1 LDNGEKITMKKSNSK
16 NQDFFLKM
24 IPYLDKYGILLLLFI
39 MMFALTLMQ
48 PDVFLSWRNIIN
60 IFKQTS
66 WQSMLALGV
75 FMVIVTA
82 GIDLSVGSIMMLSLM
97 VLAILAKAGLPW
109 FVVILIPLIVG
120 MFCGL
125 FNGLG
130 ITLLKMP
137 HPFIMTL
144 GTLYIYRGIGNLV
157 SGGVP
162 ISGFSDEIRYIGH
175 GRIDLTWLGLEKSQ
189 YLPVSLIVVIL
200 TFFIIGIFLNHTRTG
215 KWIYAIGGNPNAA
228 RAAGIN
234 VNKILI
240 IVYSLCGFL
249 SGMGALILAGR
260 ADSGYPNAGLNSELD
275 AIAAV
280 IIGGASF
287 FGGRGTVLGVF
298 AGVMIMGIL
307 RNGLN
312 LMNISS
318 FWQQVLIGSI
328 IVIAVYIDVL
338 RKDLG
343 TRK

>member
-1 LDNGEKITMKKSNSK
+1 MDNQKKDQS
-16 NQDFFLKM
+16 FFLKL
-24 IPYLDKYGILLLLFI
+24 IPYLDKYGILILLLLMI
-39 MMFALTLMQ
+39 LALHIMQ
-48 PDVFLSWRNIIN
+48 PDVFLSWRNVTN
-60 IFKQTS
+60 VFKQIS

-97 VLAILAKAGLPW
+97 VLAIVAKAGMPW
-109 FVVILIPLIVG
+109 YVVVLVPMLAGLLCG
-120 MFCGL
+120 M

-130 ITLLKMP
+130 ITLLRMP

-144 GTLYIYRGIGNLV
+144 GTLYIFRGAGNLI

-162 ISGFSDEIRYIGH
+162 ISGFTDEVRYLGH
-175 GRIDLTWLGLEKSQ
+175 GRIDLTWLGLKESQ
-189 YLPVSLIVVIL
+189 YLPVSLVLIAVVY
-200 TFFIIGIFLNHTRTG
+200 FIFWVFMNHTRIG

-228 RAAGIN
+228 RASGIN
-234 VNKILI
+234 VNKILV
-240 IVYSLCGFL
+240 IVYSLCGLL
-249 SGMGALILAGR
+249 SGVGALILAGR
-260 ADSGYPNAGLNSELD
+260 ADSGYPNAGLQAELD
-275 AIAAV
+275 AIAAC

-312 LMNISS
+312 LMDVSA
-318 FWQQVLIGSI
+318 FWQQVLIGAI

-338 RKDLG
+338 RKDFG

>member
-1 LDNGEKITMKKSNSK
+1 MDNKKEVKKDSL
-16 NQDFFLKM
+16 FLKA
-24 IPYLDKYGILLLLFI
+24 IPYFDKYGILILLLI
-39 MMFALTLMQ
+39 MIIALHIMQ
-48 PDVFLSWRNIIN
+48 PEVFLSWRNITN
-60 IFKQTS
+60 VFKQIS

-75 FMVIVTA
+75 FIVIVTA

-97 VLAILAKAGLPW
+97 VLAITSKAGAAW
-109 FVVILIPLIVG
+109 YVVILIPIFTGALCG
-120 MFCGL
+120 MV
-125 FNGLG
+125 NGFG
-130 ITLLKMP
+130 ITALRMP

-144 GTLYIYRGIGNLV
+144 GTLYIFRGTGNLI

-162 ISGFSDEIRYIGH
+162 ISGFTEEVRLLGN

-189 YLPVSLIVVIL
+189 YLPVSVIL
-200 TFFIIGIFLNHTRTG
+200 IAVVFFLMWVFLNHTRTG

-234 VNKILI
+234 VNKILV
-240 IVYSLCGFL
+240 IVYSLCGLLAGF
-249 SGMGALILAGR
+249 GALILAGR
-260 ADSGYPNAGLNSELD
+260 TDSGYPNAGLNAELD
-275 AIAAV
+275 AIAAC

-298 AGVMIMGIL
+298 AGVMIMGLL

-312 LMNISS
+312 LMDVSS
-318 FWQQVLIGSI
+318 FWQQVLIGTI
-328 IVIAVYIDVL
+328 IVLAVYIDVL

>member
-1 LDNGEKITMKKSNSK
+1 MDNQKKDQSL
-16 NQDFFLKM
+16 FLKL
-24 IPYLDKYGILLLLFI
+24 IPYLDRYGILILLLLMI
-39 MMFALTLMQ
+39 LALHIMQ
-48 PDVFLSWRNIIN
+48 PDVFLSWRNVTN
-60 IFKQTS
+60 VFKQIS

-97 VLAILAKAGLPW
+97 VLAIVAKAGMPW
-109 FVVILIPLIVG
+109 YVVVLVPMLAGLLCG
-120 MFCGL
+120 M

-130 ITLLKMP
+130 ITLLRMP

-144 GTLYIYRGIGNLV
+144 GTLYIFRGAGNLI

-162 ISGFSDEIRYIGH
+162 ISGFTDEVRYLGH
-175 GRIDLTWLGLEKSQ
+175 GRIDLTWLGLKESQ
-189 YLPVSLIVVIL
+189 YLPVSLVLIAIVY
-200 TFFIIGIFLNHTRTG
+200 FIFWVFMNHTRIG

-228 RAAGIN
+228 RASGIN
-234 VNKILI
+234 VNKILV
-240 IVYSLCGFL
+240 IVYSLCGLL
-249 SGMGALILAGR
+249 SGIGALILAGR
-260 ADSGYPNAGLNSELD
+260 ADSGYPNAGLNAELD
-275 AIAAV
+275 AIAAC

-312 LMNISS
+312 LMDVSA
-318 FWQQVLIGSI
+318 FWQQVLIGAI
-328 IVIAVYIDVL
+328 IIIAVYIDVL
-338 RKDLG
+338 RKDFG

>member
-1 LDNGEKITMKKSNSK
+1 MENKEVKKESL
-16 NQDFFLKM
+16 FLKS
-24 IPYLDKYGILLLLFI
+24 IPYFEKYGILIVLII
-39 MMFALTLMQ
+39 MIVGLHFMQ
-48 PDVFLSWRNIIN
+48 PEVFLSWRNITN
-60 IFKQTS
+60 IFKQVS

-75 FMVIVTA
+75 FVVIVTA

-97 VLAILAKAGLPW
+97 ILAITAKSGADW
-109 FVVILIPLIVG
+109 YIVVFIPLLVG
-120 MFCGL
+120 MLCGM

-130 ITLLKMP
+130 IVLLRMP

-144 GTLYIYRGIGNLV
+144 GTLYIFRGTGNLI
-157 SGGVP
+157 SGGSP
-162 ISGFSDEIRYIGH
+162 ISGFTDEVRFIGN
-175 GRIDLTWLGLEKSQ
+175 GRIDLTWLGLDETQ
-189 YLPVSLIVVIL
+189 YLPVSVIL
-200 TFFIIGIFLNHTRTG
+200 IASVFSCMWLFLNHTRTG

-234 VNKILI
+234 VNKILV
-240 IVYSLCGFL
+240 IVYSLCGLL
-249 SGMGALILAGR
+249 SGFGALILAGR
-260 ADSGYPNAGLNSELD
+260 ADSGYPNAGLNAELD
-275 AIAAV
+275 AIAAC

-312 LMNISS
+312 LMDVSA
-318 FWQQVLIGSI
+318 FWQQVLIGAI

>member
-1 LDNGEKITMKKSNSK
+1 MNNDKKDQSL
-16 NQDFFLKM
+16 FLKI
-24 IPYLDKYGILLLLFI
+24 IPYLDRYGILILLLLMI
-39 MMFALTLMQ
+39 LALHFMQ
-48 PDVFLSWRNIIN
+48 PDVFLSWRNVTN
-60 IFKQTS
+60 VFKQIS

-82 GIDLSVGSIMMLSLM
+82 GIDLSVGSIMMFSLM
-97 VLAILAKAGLPW
+97 LLAIVAKAGMPW
-109 FVVILIPLIVG
+109 YIVVLVPMLAGLLCG
-120 MFCGL
+120 M

-130 ITLLKMP
+130 ITLLRMP

-144 GTLYIYRGIGNLV
+144 GTLYIFRGAGNLV

-162 ISGFSDEIRYIGH
+162 ISGFTDEVRYLGH
-175 GRIDLTWLGLEKSQ
+175 GRIDLTWLGLEESQ
-189 YLPVSLIVVIL
+189 YLPVSLILIAIVY
-200 TFFIIGIFLNHTRTG
+200 FIFWIFMNHTRIG

-228 RAAGIN
+228 RASGIN
-234 VNKILI
+234 VNKILV

-249 SGMGALILAGR
+249 SGIGALILAGR
-260 ADSGYPNAGLNSELD
+260 ADSGYPNAGLQAELD
-275 AIAAV
+275 AIAAC

-312 LMNISS
+312 LMDVSA
-318 FWQQVLIGSI
+318 FWQQVLIGAI

-338 RKDLG
+338 RKDFS

>member
-1 LDNGEKITMKKSNSK
+1 MEEKDKKKESLYVK
-16 NQDFFLKM
+16 L
-24 IPYLDKYGILLLLFI
+24 IPYFERYGILLLLV
-39 MMFALTLMQ
+39 LMILVMHILQ
-48 PDVFLSWRNIIN
+48 PDVFLSWRNVTN
-60 IFKQTS
+60 VFKQIS

-97 VLAILAKAGLPW
+97 ILAIVAKAGAPW
-109 FVVILIPLIVG
+109 FIVVLVPLFAGFV
-120 MFCGL
+120 CGL
-125 FNGLG
+125 INGLG
-130 ITLLKMP
+130 ITLLRMP

-144 GTLYIYRGIGNLV
+144 GTLYIFRGTGNLI
-157 SGGVP
+157 SGGTP
-162 ISGFSDEIRYIGH
+162 ISGFTDEVRYLGH

-189 YLPVSLIVVIL
+189 YLPVSLVLIAIVY
-200 TFFIIGIFLNHTRTG
+200 IIFWAFMNHTRTG

-228 RAAGIN
+228 RASGIN
-234 VNKILI
+234 VNKILV

-249 SGMGALILAGR
+249 SGIGALILAGR
-260 ADSGYPNAGLNSELD
+260 TDSGYPNAGLQSELD
-275 AIAAV
+275 AIAAC

-312 LMNISS
+312 LMDVSS

-328 IVIAVYIDVL
+328 IVLAVYIDVL
-338 RKDLG
+338 RRDLG

>member
-1 LDNGEKITMKKSNSK
+1 MENKDQEKESLY
-16 NQDFFLKM
+16 LKIM
-24 IPYLDKYGILLLLFI
+24 PYLEKYGILLLLVI
-39 MMFALTLMQ
+39 MIVVMHFLQ
-48 PDVFLSWRNIIN
+48 PDVFLSWRNVTN
-60 IFKQTS
+60 VFKQIS

-97 VLAILAKAGLPW
+97 ILAIVAKAGAPW
-109 FVVILIPLIVG
+109 YIVVITPLIAG
-120 MFCGL
+120 FLCGL

-130 ITLLKMP
+130 ITLLRMP

-144 GTLYIYRGIGNLV
+144 GTLI
-157 SGGVP
+157 SGGTP
-162 ISGFSDEIRYIGH
+162 ISGFTDEVRYLGH

-189 YLPVSLIVVIL
+189 YLPVSLVLIAIVY
-200 TFFIIGIFLNHTRTG
+200 IIFWIFMNKTRTG

-228 RAAGIN
+228 RASGIN
-234 VNKILI
+234 VNKILV

-249 SGMGALILAGR
+249 SGIGALILAGR
-260 ADSGYPNAGLNSELD
+260 TDSGYPNAGLQSELD
-275 AIAAV
+275 AIAAC

-312 LMNISS
+312 LMDVSS

-328 IVIAVYIDVL
+328 IVLAVYIDVL
-338 RKDLG
+338 RRDLG